1 MPNSIQNL
9 VGCYKNPQMFVPQTL
24 KIHQSGQILPNQVT
38 LALSEFGFILRAV
51 NETFV
56 IEAFAS
62 SCLF

>member
-1 MPNSIQNL
+1 
-9 VGCYKNPQMFVPQTL
+9 MFVPQTL